1 MQPQHVQ
8 LKNRSGAGGT
18 ACACNKDKIECLD
31 RCDSDND
38 DDDHDDETSVN
49 GTGTGK
55 SATTVVTSMP
65 IFKIEEY
72 DKITPKLSVSHLKR
86 LCTAHGLKRTG
97 TRPVLCERVRS
108 FCLKNFSAS
117 KLQRVMR
124 GHIAR
129 TYVFYFIDNN
139 VGSGEDVVNDT
150 DFYTMDDFKDVPH
163 YQMFRFKDE
172 CDGMNYQFN
181 MASFFKLIKTTF
193 TPKALS
199 LAASGYYFGPM
210 PADATNPYTRSPI
223 SRDMVRHFF
232 MKLRYSRMMR
242 HPVCVE
248 IKDDEALTPAQLT
261 ELRIVE
267 LFQDI
272 NKLGNYA
279 DSSWFSNLKHPQHI
293 RFMQELYDIWSYRAE
308 LTQQTRNQ
316 ICPPYGHLFSNPNS
330 IAVMQD
336 IRTAPFQTVLDIN
349 IGVVDRLIRSGVSDD
364 DRSLGAFYVLSA
376 LTIVSPG
383 AREAMPW
390 LYQSVAPPPPQQIYQ
405 LHYNVQPQAQA
416 QVQEQ
421 PSSPQPQHPQQA
433 IHEHSPPPH
442 NSSNYYYLDVGQNIN
457 YNDLF
462 NHFSMHI
469 NNNTDLNDAI
479 YEILNYAVRPPNNNN
494 NNNNNTN
501 NNNNNN
507 IINNNNHNINNNNQ

>member
-1 MQPQHVQ
+1 M
-8 LKNRSGAGGT
+8 
-18 ACACNKDKIECLD
+18 KIESTQSQIQTQPVNNTYLN

-38 DDDHDDETSVN
+38 SDTTNTN
-49 GTGTGK
+49 GGAAPAKKLTI
-55 SATTVVTSMP
+55 SMP
-65 IFKIEEY
+65 IFKLGEY
-72 DKITPKLSVSHLKR
+72 EKITPKLSLTHLKR
-86 LCTAHGLKRTG
+86 LCSAHGLKRTG
-97 TRPVLCERVRS
+97 TRPILCERVRS
-108 FCLKNFSAS
+108 FCLKKFSAL
-117 KLQRVMR
+117 KIQRLMR
-124 GHIAR
+124 GHISR
-129 TYVFYFIDNN
+129 TYVNCFIRNHVN
-139 VGSGEDVVNDT
+139 RGHTAVNDT
-150 DFYTMDDFKDVPH
+150 DFYTMDEFKDVPH
-163 YQMFRFKDE
+163 YQTFRFKDE
-172 CDGMNYQFN
+172 CDGMAYQFN

-193 TPKALS
+193 TPNALS
-199 LAASGYYFGPM
+199 LAASGHYAVPVPVEM
-210 PADATNPYTRSPI
+210 MNPYTRSPI
-223 SRDMVRHFF
+223 STDTVRHFF
-232 MKLRYSRMMR
+232 MKMRYSRMMR
-242 HPVCVE
+242 HPICVE

-279 DSSWFSNLKHPQHI
+279 DSNWFSKLTHPQHI
-293 RFMQELYDIWSYRAE
+293 RFIQELYDIWSYRAE

-336 IRTAPFQTVLDIN
+336 IRTAPFQSVADVNLGAI
-349 IGVVDRLIRSGVSDD
+349 DRLIRSGVSDD

-405 LHYNVQPQAQA
+405 LHYNVQPQAQPQA
-416 QVQEQ
+416 QAQ

-433 IHEHSPPPH
+433 IHEHSPPH
-442 NSSNYYYLDVGQNIN
+442 NNANYYYLDVGQNIN

-469 NNNTDLNDAI
+469 NNNLDLNDAI
-479 YEILNYAVRPPNNNN
+479 YEILNYAVRPPNNNDN
-494 NNNNNTN
+494 NND
-501 NNNNNN
+501 NNNNN
-507 IINNNNHNINNNNQ
+507 IINNNNYNINNNNQ